1 MSRIEM
7 VDLNVNDQEIQNM
20 FLAVSAMLGRVPNSY
35 RTLARSPLVAKML
48 VPFNATVQ
56 REGAGSVLST
66 KLKEMVVIKTSHL
79 NQCSYWFAHNT
90 SLGQAAGITDQQ
102 VIEIG
107 TDDYRSSNLFTE
119 REKAALLWAT
129 HVTLNTAKDDNGI
142 YEQVRKEF
150 DEQEMVDLT
159 LICSFFNFF
168 NRVMDSL
175 KVPVEEQEEI
185 DKIKNSVRLDPE
197 KVKEYLATTVKNW
210 PLEFPDPNPD

>member
-1 MSRIEM
+1 M
-7 VDLNVNDQEIQNM
+7 
-20 FLAVSAMLGRVPNSY
+20 
-35 RTLARSPLVAKML
+35 
-48 VPFNATVQ
+48 
-56 REGAGSVLST
+56 
-66 KLKEMVVIKTSHL
+66 
-79 NQCSYWFAHNT
+79 
-90 SLGQAAGITDQQ
+90 
-102 VIEIG
+102 
-107 TDDYRSSNLFTE
+107 FTE